1 MTHITLSNTA
11 ERLMQLPKTI
21 QEIQIE
27 ILSLTGESNRISES
41 ISNIEVKI
49 KMAINSE
56 VDANGKKVFSN
67 AEAREA
73 ELVERTQ
80 YNSDLIELRNEHAD
94 LNRIN
99 QEKKIEVEAL
109 SNEQRN
115 IRSVLH
121 FFAGSQ
127 DSE

>member
-1 MTHITLSNTA
+1 MTRTTLSNTA
-11 ERLMQLPKTI
+11 ERLMQLPKQI
-21 QEIQIE
+21 QEIQVE

-41 ISNIEVKI
+41 ISNIESKI
-49 KMAINSE
+49 KTAINSE

-80 YNSDLIELRNEHAD
+80 FNSELIELRNEHAD

-115 IRSVLH
+115 IRSILW
-121 FFAGSQ
+121 FFAGHDDQ
-127 DSE
+127 L

>member
-1 MTHITLSNTA
+1 MTRTTLSNTA
-11 ERLMQLPKTI
+11 ERLMQLPKQI
-21 QEIQIE
+21 QEIQVE
-27 ILSLTGESNRISES
+27 ILSLTNESNRISES
-41 ISNIEVKI
+41 ISSIESKI
-49 KMAINSE
+49 KTTINSE

-73 ELVERTQ
+73 ELIERTQ
-80 YNSDLIELRNEHAD
+80 FNSDLIELRNEHAD

-115 IRSVLH
+115 SRSILW
-121 FFAGSQ
+121 FFAGHDDQ
-127 DSE
+127 L